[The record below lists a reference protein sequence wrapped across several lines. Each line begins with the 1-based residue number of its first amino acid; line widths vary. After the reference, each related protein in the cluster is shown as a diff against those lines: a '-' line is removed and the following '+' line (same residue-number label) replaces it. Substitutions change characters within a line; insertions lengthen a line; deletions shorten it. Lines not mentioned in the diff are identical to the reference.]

1 MLKTRAT
8 AILNF
13 GVLEN
18 VPLAAA
24 RMQVTSAGSDSSI
37 MIQIVRHYDEI
48 ARLVASF
55 ECVLLV
61 VSSDM
66 LGE

>member
-1 MLKTRAT
+1 MEGGNFGRVLPARDFKYILKKQLLQKNMLKTRAT

-24 RMQVTSAGSDSSI
+24 RMQV
-37 MIQIVRHYDEI
+37 VRISRVFH
-48 ARLVASF
+48 F
-55 ECVLLV
+55 
-61 VSSDM
+61 
-66 LGE
+66 